1 MTADSLKEEV
11 RLVRTQTVPKSEVRL
26 TIPADSLMKL
36 PPQASYSGKNGQAS
50 VSVGRKGDTVTVYAS
65 CDSLQLLV
73 EYYERTS
80 SVWKERYEEM
90 AGLYEAEVKQHSNP
104 VKTFFYGFGV
114 GILLSVLT
122 TIIIILKRKNNG
134 N

>member
-1 MTADSLKEEV
+1 M
-11 RLVRTQTVPKSEVRL
+11 
-26 TIPADSLMKL
+26 IPADSLLKL
-36 PPQASYSGKNGQAS
+36 PPLAQYSGRSGQAS
-50 VSVGRKGDTVTVYAS
+50 VSVSRDKDVITVYAS

-90 AGLYEAEVKQHSNP
+90 AGLYEAEVKQRSNP
-104 VKTFFYGFGV
+104 VNFFFYGFGA
-114 GILLSVLT
+114 GILIGILI

-134 N
+134 K

>member
-1 MTADSLKEEV
+1 
-11 RLVRTQTVPKSEVRL
+11 
-26 TIPADSLMKL
+26 MKL
-36 PPQASYSGKNGQAS
+36 PPQASYSGKNGRAS

-80 SVWKERYEEM
+80 SAWQERYEEM
-90 AGLYEAEVKQHSNP
+90 AGLYEAEVKQRPNP
-104 VKTFFYGFGV
+104 VRTFFYGFGV

-122 TIIIILKRKNNG
+122 ITIIILKRKNNG
-134 N
+134 KQ

>member
-1 MTADSLKEEV
+1 M
-11 RLVRTQTVPKSEVRL
+11 
-26 TIPADSLMKL
+26 
-36 PPQASYSGKNGQAS
+36 
-50 VSVGRKGDTVTVYAS
+50 SVGRKGDTVTVYAS

-90 AGLYEAEVKQHSNP
+90 ASLYEAEVKQRSNP
-104 VKTFFYGFGV
+104 VKTFFYGFGG

>member
-11 RLVRTQTVPKSEVRL
+11 RLMRTQTVPKSEVRL
-26 TIPADSLMKL
+26 AIPADSLMKL
-36 PPQASYSGKNGQAS
+36 PPQASYSGKNGRAS

-90 AGLYEAEVKQHSNP
+90 AGLYEEEIKQRSNP
-104 VKTFFYGFGV
+104 VKIFSYGFGA

-122 TIIIILKRKNNG
+122 ITIIILKRKDNG
-134 N
+134 K

>member
-1 MTADSLKEEV
+1 M
-11 RLVRTQTVPKSEVRL
+11 PKSEVSL
-26 TIPADSLMKL
+26 KIPADSLLRL
-36 PPQASYSGKNGQAS
+36 PPLASYSGKSGQAS
-50 VSVGRKGDTVTVYAS
+50 VSVSRDRDVITVYAS

-90 AGLYEAEVKQHSNP
+90 TGLYEEEIKQRSNP
-104 VKTFFYGFGV
+104 VKIFFYGLGA